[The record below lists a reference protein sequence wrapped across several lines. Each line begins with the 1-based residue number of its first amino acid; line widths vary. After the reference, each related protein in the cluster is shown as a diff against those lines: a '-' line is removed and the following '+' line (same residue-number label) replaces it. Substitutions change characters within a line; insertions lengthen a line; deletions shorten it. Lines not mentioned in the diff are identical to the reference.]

1 MLHLSPSTLGQ
12 HAQPNQIWQRWL
24 PHRFRGELAYLL
36 RRHARMFLAATATML
51 TLAIAYVA
59 IAPRLYTAHAQLFL
73 DPRNPQP
80 IIGEDKEMT
89 QALDNPEVESQI
101 TILRS
106 EQVLAAIAADFK
118 LDRDPEFVPANKRA
132 ATTDHKG
139 GAASEDMLT
148 AITALQDALEVR
160 RVGLSH
166 TLDIYFSSSDAEKA
180 ARIANAVAEA
190 FIKDQLLTRSRI
202 ASQGTTWLEER
213 IDQLRRQVNAAVV
226 KAAEFR
232 AKRDYRI
239 QQPPGTAGANAL
251 PDQSPQITLDEL
263 EFDRINLPQ
272 AL

>member
-1 MLHLSPSTLGQ
+1 M
-12 HAQPNQIWQRWL
+12 
-24 PHRFRGELAYLL
+24 
-36 RRHARMFLAATATML
+36 
-51 TLAIAYVA
+51 
-59 IAPRLYTAHAQLFL
+59 
-73 DPRNPQP
+73 
-80 IIGEDKEMT
+80 

-106 EQVLAAIAADFK
+106 EQVLAAVAAGLK
-118 LDRDPEFVPANKRA
+118 LDGDPEFVPVRDGKRA
-132 ATTDHKG
+132 ATEQGK
-139 GAASEDMLT
+139 APASADMLT
-148 AITALQDALEVR
+148 AIASLQDGLDVR

-166 TLDIYFSSSDAEKA
+166 TLDIYFRSIDAEKA

-190 FIKDQLLTRSRI
+190 FIKDQLVTRSEI

-239 QQPPGTAGANAL
+239 QQAPGTGGAHAP